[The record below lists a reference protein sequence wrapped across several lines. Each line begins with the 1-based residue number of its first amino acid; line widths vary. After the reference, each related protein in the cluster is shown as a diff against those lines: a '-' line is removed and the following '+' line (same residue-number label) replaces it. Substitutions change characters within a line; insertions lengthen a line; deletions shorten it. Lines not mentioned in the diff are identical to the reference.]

1 MTNTNDMNSVAAV
14 GFQDAAEIYEQARPS
29 YPHEVIE
36 FLKSLCPTPTTII
49 DLGAGTGK
57 LTRLLL
63 TLDAQEIIAIEP
75 VASMREKLKL
85 IPLISRIIDGTAE
98 HIPLEDNTI
107 DMILCAQ
114 SFHWFANEQ
123 ALTELHRVL
132 RPNGLLVLI
141 WNAFDYPKYK
151 WSQEILE
158 LMDSY
163 QPTDVPQY
171 KSMQWKSA
179 FENQNLFSC
188 LQYKQ
193 FVNRQRMNRE
203 ILINRFLSVSFIA
216 ALPSKEKEQFIM
228 KMNQIID
235 RAEDIR
241 EQKEFDGSYY
251 VDVYWSSAQK

>member
-1 MTNTNDMNSVAAV
+1 
-14 GFQDAAEIYEQARPS
+14 
-29 YPHEVIE
+29 
-36 FLKSLCPTPTTII
+36 
-49 DLGAGTGK
+49 
-57 LTRLLL
+57 
-63 TLDAQEIIAIEP
+63 
-75 VASMREKLKL
+75 
-85 IPLISRIIDGTAE
+85 
-98 HIPLEDNTI
+98 
-107 DMILCAQ
+107 MILCAQ

-235 RAEDIR
+235 RAQDIR
-241 EQKEFDGSYY
+241 EQKEFDGPYY
-251 VDVYWSSAQK
+251 VD